1 MGASCQP
8 SQDTEPTLKVIG
20 ISSLFLGSRF
30 SANVDFREEQK
41 VQFPFHGA
49 RIGRTKTNQHWPR
62 LYTGNQAINKL

>member
-1 MGASCQP
+1 MGASSHP
-8 SQDTEPTLKVIG
+8 SQKVIG

-30 SANVDFREEQK
+30 SANVDFREAYVGTKGTISFSGE
-41 VQFPFHGA
+41 